1 MNANSSTN
9 TSSEYN
15 VENVLSN
22 IEDLFKGNDREKRK
36 KANDFLLFFE
46 KSQAA
51 WDIAKDILNIPNL
64 KEEAYYTA
72 TNIMKMKLRFD
83 FGNYC
88 GNKDIIISVGEFLI
102 EKLETFKDKK

>member
-1 MNANSSTN
+1 MFERMSF
-9 TSSEYN
+9 
-15 VENVLSN
+15 LMH
-22 IEDLFKGNDREKRK
+22 LFKGNDRDKRK

-72 TNIMKMKLRFD
+72 TNIIKMKLRF
-83 FGNYC
+83 GPW
-88 GNKDIIISVGEFLI
+88 SSASS
-102 EKLETFKDKK
+102 